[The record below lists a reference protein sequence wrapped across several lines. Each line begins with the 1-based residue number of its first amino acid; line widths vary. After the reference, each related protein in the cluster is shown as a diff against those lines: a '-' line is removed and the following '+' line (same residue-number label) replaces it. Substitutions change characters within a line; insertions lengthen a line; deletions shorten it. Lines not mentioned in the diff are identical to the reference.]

1 MNDNDLLFAPEAESE
16 GTVPSAPPWRILIVD
31 DEMDVFRVTRLALEG
46 LRIDG
51 APVDMQA
58 CGSAHEA
65 RTWLT
70 SHPETALVILDVV
83 METDE
88 AGLALARWIRA
99 ELEDPFVRIVLRTGQ
114 AGRAP
119 DLEVI
124 ATYDIHDY
132 LSKAEVTRTR
142 LVTTTTGAVRAYRD
156 MRTIYAQRAGLRQAS
171 DEKAEA
177 EAASHAKSRFLA
189 NMSHEIRTPIN
200 AIMGMAYL
208 LSRTPL
214 TSRQREHLDTLR
226 RSSQH
231 LLGVVDDVLDFS
243 KIESGKMQ
251 VESVSF
257 SLSNVLERAMGFTEQ
272 RAMEKGLQ
280 LRLHIDEGIPAQLSG
295 DPLRLVQILVNFIA
309 NAVKFT
315 ERGQVDLRVT
325 LEEATTHDA
334 LLCFNVSDTG
344 IGMTPEQAG
353 HLFQSF
359 QQADSSITRRYGG
372 SGLGLA
378 ICKELATLMNG
389 EVGVESELG
398 VGSTFWFRS
407 RFPLGKVPALEPAQE
422 GAISEVVMA
431 GIRGRRVL
439 VVDDNPVNQEIICEI
454 LTEEGLLVHVAS
466 NGQEAVDLVVPGA
479 FDLVLMDM
487 QMPVLDGL
495 AATRILRSTPGLEA
509 LPILA
514 MTANAMRE
522 DREACLAAGMNDHLS
537 KPIEPRALFLALS
550 YWIE

>member
-1 MNDNDLLFAPEAESE
+1 MNDDELLFAPDTETLP
-16 GTVPSAPPWRILIVD
+16 TVTSAAPWRILIVD
-31 DEMDVFRVTRLALEG
+31 DELDVFRVTRLAIEG

-51 APVDMQA
+51 APIDLQS
-58 CGSAHEA
+58 CSSATEA
-65 RTWLT
+65 RTWLKA
-70 SHPETALVILDVV
+70 HPETALVILDVV

-99 ELEDPFVRIVLRTGQ
+99 ELENPFVRIVLRTGQ

-119 DLEVI
+119 DLDVI

-156 MRTIYAQRAGLRQAS
+156 MRTIDVQRAGLRQMN

-200 AIMGMAYL
+200 AIMGMAHL
-208 LSRTPL
+208 LSRTSL
-214 TSRQREHLDTLR
+214 TSRQRDYLDKLQ
-226 RSSQH
+226 RSSEH
-231 LLGVVDDVLDFS
+231 LLGVVNDVLDFS
-243 KIESGKMQ
+243 KLESGKMQ

-257 SLSNVLERAMGFTEQ
+257 SLSSVMERAMGFTEQ
-272 RAMEKGLQ
+272 RALEKGLQ
-280 LRLHIDEGIPAQLSG
+280 LRLDVQEGIPSQLAG
-295 DPLRLVQILVNFIA
+295 DPLRIVQILVNFIA

-315 ERGQVDLRVT
+315 ERGQVDLRVEV
-325 LEEATTHDA
+325 EEATMQDA
-334 LLCFNVSDTG
+334 LLCFKVSDTG

-353 HLFQSF
+353 YLFQSF
-359 QQADSSITRRYGG
+359 QQADSSITRRFGG

-398 VGSTFWFRS
+398 VGSTFWFKA
-407 RFPLGKVPALEPAQE
+407 RFPLANPPAALVPE
-422 GAISEVVMA
+422 GPVSDLLMA
-431 GIRGRRVL
+431 KIRGRRIL
-439 VVDDNPVNQEIICEI
+439 VVDDNPVNQEIVCEL
-454 LTEEGLLVHVAS
+454 LTEEGILVHVAS

-487 QMPVLDGL
+487 QMPGLDGL
-495 AATRILRSTPGLEA
+495 AATRLLRSTPGLQT

-522 DREACLAAGMNDHLS
+522 EREACLAAGMNDHLA
-537 KPIEPRALFLALS
+537 KPVEPRALFLALS
-550 YWIE
+550 YWMAS

>member
-1 MNDNDLLFAPEAESE
+1 MNDDELLFAPDTETLP
-16 GTVPSAPPWRILIVD
+16 TVTSAAPWRILIVD
-31 DEMDVFRVTRLALEG
+31 DELDVFRVTRLAIEG

-51 APVDMQA
+51 APIDLQS
-58 CGSAHEA
+58 CSSATEA
-65 RTWLT
+65 RTWLKA
-70 SHPETALVILDVV
+70 HPETALVILDVV

-99 ELEDPFVRIVLRTGQ
+99 ELENPFVRIVLRTGQ

-119 DLEVI
+119 DLDVI

-156 MRTIYAQRAGLRQAS
+156 MRTIDVQRAGLRQMN

-200 AIMGMAYL
+200 AIMGMAHL
-208 LSRTPL
+208 LSRTSL
-214 TSRQREHLDTLR
+214 TSRQRDYLDKLQ
-226 RSSQH
+226 RSSEH
-231 LLGVVDDVLDFS
+231 LLGVVNDVLDFS
-243 KIESGKMQ
+243 KLESGKMQ

-257 SLSNVLERAMGFTEQ
+257 SLSSVMERAMGFTEQ
-272 RAMEKGLQ
+272 RALEKGLQ
-280 LRLHIDEGIPAQLSG
+280 LRLDVQEGIPSQLAG
-295 DPLRLVQILVNFIA
+295 DPLRIVQILVNFIA

-315 ERGQVDLRVT
+315 ERGQVDLRVEV
-325 LEEATTHDA
+325 EEATMQDA
-334 LLCFNVSDTG
+334 LLCFKVSDTG

-359 QQADSSITRRYGG
+359 QQADSSITRRFGG

-398 VGSTFWFRS
+398 VGSTFWFKA
-407 RFPLGKVPALEPAQE
+407 RFPLANPPAALAPE
-422 GAISEVVMA
+422 GPISDLLMA
-431 GIRGRRVL
+431 KIRGRRIL
-439 VVDDNPVNQEIICEI
+439 VVDDNPVNQEIVCEL
-454 LTEEGLLVHVAS
+454 LTEEGILVHVAS
-466 NGQEAVDLVVPGA
+466 NGQEALDLVVPGA

-495 AATRILRSTPGLEA
+495 AATRLLRSTPGLQT

-522 DREACLAAGMNDHLS
+522 EREACLAAGMNDHLA
-537 KPIEPRALFLALS
+537 KPVEPRTLFLALS
-550 YWIE
+550 YWMAS